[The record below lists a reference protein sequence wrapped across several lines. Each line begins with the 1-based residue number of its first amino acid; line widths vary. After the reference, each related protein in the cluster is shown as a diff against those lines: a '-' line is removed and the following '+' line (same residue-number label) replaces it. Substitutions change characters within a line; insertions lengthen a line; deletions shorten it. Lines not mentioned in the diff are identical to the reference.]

1 MKTLTAVM
9 GLLIAICLGGCWNN
23 IDLTETRFVTAVGID
38 LNEEGRYVL
47 TVNIMKPSSGKA
59 DAGGSS
65 GKSTIIQSTGYTI
78 FDAARNMIE
87 YSGYKLS
94 YHHMQYLAI
103 GTEAAKKDIIG
114 PLDLFFRDQELS
126 GRHWVLYVEG
136 KAESL
141 LRTKGNTNDI
151 QPLKINEQM
160 IASRSVGKY
169 PPVRSLDLMRM
180 LATKEK
186 VGYIPISHPF
196 KSLKES
202 REAGAVIIKDGKA
215 VSSINE
221 TQVRGL
227 LWVTGK
233 IKSTIVIVPLKK
245 PGQYGSIEV
254 LDSKAKIR
262 PVLENNQLTIQITV
276 HPHGIIGS
284 LDHPIPMDSETY
296 KWLQMKVN
304 QIIKEEINAAV
315 AIAKKNKA
323 DIFGFHDYV
332 HRKYPKEWKVW
343 EPQWPEHFSQLEVK
357 VNVQS
362 KLLLNGLLAEQLGEK

>member
-1 MKTLTAVM
+1 MKNLTVMLALLTA
-9 GLLIAICLGGCWNN
+9 LLSGCWNN
-23 IDLTETRFVTAVGID
+23 IELTETRFVTAVGVD

-59 DAGGSS
+59 DAGGSA
-65 GKSTIIQSTGYTI
+65 GKSTIIQSTGYTM
-78 FDAARNMIE
+78 FDAARNMVE

-126 GRHWVLYVEG
+126 GRHWVIYVEG

-141 LRTKGNTNDI
+141 LRTKGNTHDI
-151 QPLKINEQM
+151 QPLQINEEM
-160 IASRSVGKY
+160 LASRAVGKY

-186 VGYIPISHPF
+186 VGYLPISHPF
-196 KSLKES
+196 QSLKES
-202 REAGAVIIKDGKA
+202 REAGAVIIKGGKA
-215 VSSINE
+215 ISTINE
-221 TQVRGL
+221 MQTRGL
-227 LWVTGK
+227 LWVAEK

-245 PGQYGSIEV
+245 PGQYGSIEI
-254 LDSKAKIR
+254 LNSKTKIQ
-262 PVLENNQLTIQITV
+262 PVLENNQVSIQVTIHT
-276 HPHGIIGS
+276 HGIIGS
-284 LDHPIPMDSETY
+284 LDHPIPMDTETY
-296 KWLQMKVN
+296 KWLQMKISH
-304 QIIKEEINAAV
+304 IIKEEIIAAV

-323 DIFGFHDYV
+323 DIFGFHDNV
-332 HRKYPKEWKVW
+332 HRTYPKEWKAL